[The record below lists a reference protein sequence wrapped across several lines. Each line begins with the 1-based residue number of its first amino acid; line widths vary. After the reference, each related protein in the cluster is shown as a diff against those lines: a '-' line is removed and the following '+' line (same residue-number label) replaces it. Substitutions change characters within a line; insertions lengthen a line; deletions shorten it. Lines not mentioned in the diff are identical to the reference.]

1 VTGDGEH
8 GEQGPVDW
16 LVVELRDGELTG
28 GLTEAVVEL
37 VQRDL
42 VRVLDLVVVDKGVD
56 GAVATREVAD
66 PEAGELVGFRCLD
79 PGLRPLLTVNDVA
92 NVAAALDPGT
102 SAAVLVWEHRWAVP
116 FARAVRD
123 SGGQLVATGRLDPA
137 R

>member
-1 VTGDGEH
+1 MTGDVEH

-42 VRVLDLVVVDKGVD
+42 VRVLDLVVVDKDLD

-66 PEAGELVGFRCLD
+66 TEAGELIGSRSPD
-79 PGLRPLLTVNDVA
+79 PRPCPLLTVNDVA

>member
-1 VTGDGEH
+1 VTGDVEH

-16 LVVELRDGELTG
+16 LVVELRDGELAG
-28 GLTEAVVEL
+28 GLAEAVVEL

-42 VRVLDLVVVDKGVD
+42 VRVLDLVVVDKRVD

-66 PEAGELVGFRCLD
+66 PEPGELVGLRGLD
-79 PGLRPLLTVNDVA
+79 LGLRPLLTVNDVA